1 MNKSVK
7 SYFLIAA
14 LIVIIFLFAQVIF
27 FKKNKEISLNQSPI
41 NIDLITSVHP
51 SLNWTFQPVKPK
63 LKIKPGEVTTIEYFV
78 KKCFNFVGLNYK
90 KYLRINK
97 NLLRP
102 SKTQSL
108 VADTTKAKR
117 TFKFKIEKNLDDII
131 SVMMKNDLKIEKNKK

>member
-1 MNKSVK
+1 MQLPKGDIFVIGSGKSH
-7 SYFLIAA
+7 
-14 LIVIIFLFAQVIF
+14 
-27 FKKNKEISLNQSPI
+27 
-41 NIDLITSVHP
+41 SV
-51 SLNWTFQPVKPK
+51 
-63 LKIKPGEVTTIEYFV
+63 EYFV

-102 SKTQSL
+102 SKTLSL

-117 TFKFKIEKNLDDII
+117 AFKFKIEKNLDDII